1 MSATGGRDADQMST
15 VTDSTY
21 LISEAVSHASSPS
34 VISNGTVRSGA
45 SGLRVYVTLMS
56 GERLLVPVPV
66 TATIQDLKFQALRR
80 AAKLGVSAALSDTVV
95 RTTGRHA
102 ALIDDQDLVSDFVDL
117 TEDNTFTLDVL
128 NTAVGT
134 LPP

>member
-1 MSATGGRDADQMST
+1 
-15 VTDSTY
+15 
-21 LISEAVSHASSPS
+21 
-34 VISNGTVRSGA
+34 
-45 SGLRVYVTLMS
+45 MS